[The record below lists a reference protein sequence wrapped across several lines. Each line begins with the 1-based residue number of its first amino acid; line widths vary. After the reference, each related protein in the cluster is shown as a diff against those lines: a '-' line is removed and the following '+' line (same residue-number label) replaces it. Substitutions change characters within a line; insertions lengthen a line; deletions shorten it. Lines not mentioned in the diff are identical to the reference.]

1 MIDILNIP
9 IFDQNIETVVKEV
22 CSIILHNQHKSN
34 RCISLTG
41 AHDLVYA
48 KKNETYEK
56 ILKNYYLNLPDGMPL
71 VWIGWLKNAK
81 QIERCYGPDLFKA
94 LIGYSADK
102 PITHYLCGGNEGV
115 ADELKTVCKNKY
127 ENNNIVGTY
136 TPPFRDMTD
145 DELKYLSED
154 INSKN
159 VDIVWIGL
167 SAPKGVILANKL
179 SKYTNVHFY
188 FSIGA
193 AYDFHTGRLKQAPKI
208 LQKMG
213 LEWFFRLCKEPRRLY
228 KRYVRIVP
236 LFIYYNIKELISYR
250 IKISL

>member
-1 MIDILNIP
+1 
-9 IFDQNIETVVKEV
+9 
-22 CSIILHNQHKSN
+22 
-34 RCISLTG
+34 
-41 AHDLVYA
+41 
-48 KKNETYEK
+48 
-56 ILKNYYLNLPDGMPL
+56 
-71 VWIGWLKNAK
+71 
-81 QIERCYGPDLFKA
+81 
-94 LIGYSADK
+94 
-102 PITHYLCGGNEGV
+102 
-115 ADELKTVCKNKY
+115 
-127 ENNNIVGTY
+127 
-136 TPPFRDMTD
+136 MTD